1 MAGSRPA
8 GSEPKEA
15 RHLIGFRV
23 DLASVTRLRYC
34 LVKLIRAPISSSAA
48 RNGAAPPPAL
58 AISSVQKML
67 SCSDWGI
74 IAQAA
79 SGVGRPS
86 SRRCRIAAR
95 VRRPVTS
102 WRVRRRAVKTIGTPY
117 GSRSSTNTTR
127 ASGLIGVPINS
138 AVTAKAFSRL
148 SCAWSVM
155 VRLLGGFVTVQNRF
169 GFPDAL
175 LHGAA
180 LIELA
185 GSRGRDGLASRPFGA
200 EVFRIPQ
207 QEFETMTGL
216 PRELGPMG
224 KIPGGNDR
232 SIGDAD
238 TGHEFG
244 TQGIGLG
251 IARRRDTV
259 GVGVGRRISLP
270 DTRAVVSFDVLFWSY
285 WAASACLF
293 PAGGDTGFRQFGLH
307 FSLAPFLVKPGI
319 IALI

>member
-102 WRVRRRAVKTIGTPY
+102 WRVRRRGVKTIGTPY

-155 VRLLGGFVTVQNRF
+155 VRLLSGFVTVQNGF

-185 GSRGRDGLASRPFGA
+185 GSRGCDRLPPGPFGA
-200 EVFRIPQ
+200 EFLRIPQ
-207 QEFETMTGL
+207 EQFETMPSL
-216 PRELGPMG
+216 HIELGPMG
-224 KIPGGNDR
+224 EIPRGDHR
-232 SIGDAD
+232 RIRDAD
-238 TGHEFG
+238 TGHEFH
-244 TQGIGLG
+244 TQRIGLG
-251 IARRRDTV
+251 IARRWDTV
-259 GVGVGRRISLP
+259 GFCIGRGVGLP
-270 DTRAVVSFDVLFWSY
+270 DTGAIQDTW
-285 WAASACLF
+285 CLHW
-293 PAGGDTGFRQFGLH
+293 TR
-307 FSLAPFLVKPGI
+307 
-319 IALI
+319 